1 MAVARTLCLVALVSA
16 LALLAGAACEQAQSE
31 ICGAAATT
39 FDLCVTDGDGAA
51 INDSNKAERT
61 EILTFS
67 WTICPDA
74 QVTDR
79 FGNKRFGDYA
89 FQRGISDQPTGG
101 FNWIVSSQGDTRT
114 YWVPIDLAPPPPP
127 PPPPLPRL
135 HPLPHHLRPRRR
147 TTRRTGTAATSS
159 RAEERQPLSIAD
171 ARKTMA
177 Y

>member
-1 MAVARTLCLVALVSA
+1 MPRTLCLVAFVSA
-16 LALLAGAACEQAQSE
+16 LALLVGAACEQAESE

-39 FDLCVTDGDGAA
+39 FDLYVTDRDGAA
-51 INDSNKAERT
+51 INDGNNAERT

-74 QVTDR
+74 QVTDN
-79 FGNKRFGDYA
+79 FGNNRFGDHA

-127 PPPPLPRL
+127 RPPPPP
-135 HPLPHHLRPRRR
+135 P
-147 TTRRTGTAATSS
+147 TGS
-159 RAEERQPLSIAD
+159 P
-171 ARKTMA
+171 
-177 Y
+177 